1 MKYFPSSSYLYSGGL
16 SEVELAEL
24 MAASM
29 DGSGDMEM
37 STLSYTNNP
46 YNSDEKFPYQNQTN
60 EVASPK

>member
-1 MKYFPSSSYLYSGGL
+1 MKFFPSSTYLYSGGL

-37 STLSYTNNP
+37 STLSYANNP
-46 YNSDEKFPYQNQTN
+46 YNSDEKFPY
-60 EVASPK
+60 